1 MWRSGDLWEGGR
13 LLQVLLPGFRGQG
26 HLHRRRMFMLKSTS
40 AGGMMGGG
48 ERLILCIIISLKKL
62 FTDSIV
68 SEFIISMHF
77 METNIK

>member
-1 MWRSGDLWEGGR
+1 
-13 LLQVLLPGFRGQG
+13 
-26 HLHRRRMFMLKSTS
+26 MLKSTS
-40 AGGMMGGG
+40 AGGVMGGG